1 MTNESGRAISLVIL
15 GIVAV
20 IAIVG
25 LVLLFTGAKNAA
37 VGEFAV
43 PAAKVYGGA
52 IQEIWNPYSRQFA
65 GKAVELGENDYYSG
79 VVGEYSSGS
88 YPQYQDIGKEG
99 SVLGT
104 SGQPEATY
112 HNAINQIATILG
124 GSCGILTRSG
134 MFPYGEYPVESSWQ
148 QAQAAM
154 ANGLQCVTHIRDM
167 NGDVASVAYLNG
179 NNACCK
185 SQSV

>member
-1 MTNESGRAISLVIL
+1 MTNESGKAISLVIL

-52 IQEIWNPYSRQFA
+52 IREVWNPYSRQFA
-65 GKAVELGENDYYSG
+65 GKAGEMYDSE
-79 VVGEYSSGS
+79 VVGEYSAGRF
-88 YPQYQDIGKEG
+88 PQDVGEAA
-99 SVLGT
+99 VLGT
-104 SGQPEATY
+104 AIPEASY
-112 HNAINQIATILG
+112 GRSDEKVSTILG
-124 GSCGILTRSG
+124 GSCGILTRNS
-134 MFPYGEYPVESSWQ
+134 MFPYGEFPVEASWQ

-154 ANGLQCVTHIRDM
+154 ANGLQCATHIRDM
-167 NGDVASVAYLNG
+167 NGDIASVAYLNG
-179 NNACCK
+179 NYACCQ
-185 SQSV
+185 SQSI